1 MADMTVTPRILTV
14 AQAAELLQV
23 STKTLYN
30 WVHINGFPRLKLGN
44 TIRIREDLLM
54 EWVGQQTKGA

>member
-1 MADMTVTPRILTV
+1 MPDMTAMPRILTV

-23 STKTLYN
+23 STKTLYT
-30 WVHINGFPRLKLGN
+30 WVHIQGFPRMKLGN

-54 EWVGQQTKGA
+54 EWVGQQAKS

>member
-1 MADMTVTPRILTV
+1 MPAPRILTV

-30 WVHINGFPRLKLGN
+30 WVHIHGFPCLKLGN
-44 TIRIREDLLM
+44 TIRIREDLLL
-54 EWVGQQTKGA
+54 EWVGQQAMKGETA